1 MLLEY
6 WGHSFFTV
14 TTEKNTVVAFDP
26 YGDFDEYPRRK
37 IAADVCVISHHHFDH
52 DGVSSLTGDYKTVDT
67 AGKVQPAPDVRL
79 TGIPCFHDHHGGAH
93 RGQNLMFVLESEGL
107 RIAHLGDLGHIPT
120 PAQVRELGRLDVLL
134 LPVGGFYTIDAAEA
148 AQARELI
155 RPRLTIPMHYK
166 TDFDPEMSIAGVET
180 FLQQINAPK
189 AARAPFLRL
198 TARDMSERPSVLV
211 MDVG

>member
-14 TTEKNTVVAFDP
+14 TTEKGTVVAFDP
-26 YGDFDEYPRRK
+26 YGEFYDYPKRR
-37 IAADVCVISHHHFDH
+37 IAANVCVVSHHHHDH
-52 DGVSSLTGDYKTVDT
+52 DGVSSLTGEYKLIDT

-79 TGIPCFHDHHGGAH
+79 MGIPCCHDHHGGAH

-120 PAQVRELGRLDVLL
+120 PAQVRELGRVDVLL
-134 LPVGGFYTIDAAEA
+134 LPVGGYYTIDAAEA
-148 AQARELI
+148 AQVRQLI

-166 TDFDPEMSIAGVET
+166 TDFDPDMPIAGVET
-180 FLQQINAPK
+180 FLQQINAANAPHV
-189 AARAPFLRL
+189 PFLRL
-198 TARDMSERPSVLV
+198 TARDMSERPEVLV

>member
-14 TTEKNTVVAFDP
+14 TTEKGTVVVFDP
-26 YGDFDEYPRRK
+26 YGEFYDYPKRR
-37 IAADVCVISHHHFDH
+37 IAANVCVVSHHHHDH
-52 DGVSSLTGDYKTVDT
+52 DGVSSLTAEYKLIDT

-79 TGIPCFHDHHGGAH
+79 TGIPCCHDHHGGAH

-120 PAQVRELGRLDVLL
+120 PAQVRELGRVDVLL
-134 LPVGGFYTIDAAEA
+134 LPVGGYYTIDAAEA
-148 AQARELI
+148 AQVRQLI

-166 TDFDPEMSIAGVET
+166 TDFDPDMPIAGVET
-180 FLQQINAPK
+180 FLQQINAANAP
-189 AARAPFLRL
+189 RVPFLRL
-198 TARDMSERPSVLV
+198 TARDMSERPEVLV

>member
-14 TTEKNTVVAFDP
+14 TTEKGTVVAFDP
-26 YGDFDEYPRRK
+26 YGEFYDYPKRR
-37 IAADVCVISHHHFDH
+37 IAANVCVVSHHHHDH
-52 DGVSSLTGDYKTVDT
+52 DGVSSLTGEYKLIDT

-79 TGIPCFHDHHGGAH
+79 TGIPCCHDHHGGAH

-134 LPVGGFYTIDAAEA
+134 LPVGGFYTIAAAEA
-148 AQARELI
+148 AS
-155 RPRLTIPMHYK
+155 M
-166 TDFDPEMSIAGVET
+166 V
-180 FLQQINAPK
+180 
-189 AARAPFLRL
+189 
-198 TARDMSERPSVLV
+198 
-211 MDVG
+211 

>member
-14 TTEKNTVVAFDP
+14 TTEKGTIVAFDP
-26 YGDFDEYPRRK
+26 YGEFYDYPKRR
-37 IAADVCVISHHHFDH
+37 IAANVCVVSHHHHDH
-52 DGVSSLTGDYKTVDT
+52 DGVSSLTGEYKLIDT

-79 TGIPCFHDHHGGAH
+79 TGIPCCHDHHGGAH

-120 PAQVRELGRLDVLL
+120 PAQVR
-134 LPVGGFYTIDAAEA
+134 
-148 AQARELI
+148 QLI

-166 TDFDPEMSIAGVET
+166 TDFDPDMPIAGVET
-180 FLQQINAPK
+180 FLQQINAANAP
-189 AARAPFLRL
+189 RVPFLRL
-198 TARDMSERPSVLV
+198 TARDMSERPEVLV